1 MKRFVR
7 VVLAC
12 LCAAPLAA
20 SASVETRDPIA
31 DELIR
36 LNATLQIATKNYD
49 IVELKDLTSEDYEL
63 VSASGKVYDRAAFL
77 ADAADRSAVY
87 EMNEPEDVAVH
98 HYNDDAAVVTAV
110 LHVRYR
116 LEGKTVDVRI
126 RYGDTWVKLDGKWR
140 YVYGEASPMKAA
152 N

>member
-1 MKRFVR
+1 MKRFAR
-7 VVLAC
+7 VVLSC

-20 SASVETRDPIA
+20 SASVDTLDPIT
-31 DELIR
+31 DELVR

-49 IVELKDLTSEDYEL
+49 IAMLKELTSEDYEL

-87 EMNEPEDVAVH
+87 EINEPEDVTVR
-98 HYNDDAAVVTAV
+98 HYNDDAAVVTAI

-116 LEGKTVDVRI
+116 VEGKTVDVRI
-126 RYGDTWVKLDGKWR
+126 RYGDTWAKLDGKWR
-140 YVYGEASPMKAA
+140 YVYGEASPIKAL

>member
-1 MKRFVR
+1 
-7 VVLAC
+7 
-12 LCAAPLAA
+12 
-20 SASVETRDPIA
+20 
-31 DELIR
+31 
-36 LNATLQIATKNYD
+36 LQIATKNYD

>member
-7 VVLAC
+7 VVLSC
-12 LCAAPLAA
+12 LFAGPLAA
-20 SASVETRDPIA
+20 AASAESRDPIA

-49 IVELKDLTSEDYEL
+49 IAVLKDLTSEDYEL

-77 ADAADRSAVY
+77 EDAADRSAVY
-87 EMNEPEDVAVH
+87 EINEPEDVAVH
-98 HYNDDAAVVTAV
+98 HYNDDCAVVTAV
-110 LHVRYR
+110 LHVRFR
-116 LEGKTVDVRI
+116 SEGKTVDVRI
-126 RYGDTWVKLDGKWR
+126 RYGDTWAKLDGKWR
-140 YVYGEASPMKAA
+140 YVFGEASPIKAV